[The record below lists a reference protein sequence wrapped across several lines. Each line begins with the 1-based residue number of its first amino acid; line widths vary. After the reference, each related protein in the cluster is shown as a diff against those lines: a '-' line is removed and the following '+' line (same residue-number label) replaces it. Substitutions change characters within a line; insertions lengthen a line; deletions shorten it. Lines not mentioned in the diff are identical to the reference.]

1 MGDIRRM
8 NFAALDLNLLRVFDA
23 LMATRS
29 VTRAG
34 ERIGLS
40 QPAVSSALGRLRHV
54 TGDELFVRDG
64 NSMAPTPQAEAMQ
77 APVRD
82 ALRQIEEALAAV
94 AGFDPATSSQ
104 SFMVI
109 GSDYF
114 STLLMP
120 GLIAAALAEAPGV
133 TLQMTDCPSNAVFA
147 RLSDGAAD
155 LAVDRA
161 LETPD
166 WIASKLLFR
175 SYIVAVARRGDP
187 ALARAGVRPG
197 ERIPAE
203 LFCELPQAIL
213 SKDGSRA
220 GSVDGALRE
229 QGMTRRIAATLPH
242 FQAVALSAASGAVIG
257 NLPVHFAHHVAAR
270 LDLDLYLPPF
280 DPPVLDVRMYWH
292 RRMERDRANI
302 WLRGHAAATLQNQA
316 RQPVPETPRTDGLS
330 WETPV
335 SRS

>member
-1 MGDIRRM
+1 M

-23 LMATRS
+23 LMAERS
-29 VTRAG
+29 ATRAG

-64 NSMAPTPQAEAMQ
+64 NAMVPTPRAEEMHG
-77 APVRD
+77 PVRE
-82 ALRQIEEALAAV
+82 ALGRIEEALAAV
-94 AGFDPATSSQ
+94 AGFDPATASQ
-104 SFMVI
+104 GFMVI

-120 GLIAAALAEAPGV
+120 GLIAAALAEAPDV
-133 TLQMTDCPSNAVFA
+133 TLQMTDCPSGAVFQ

-166 WIASKLLFR
+166 WIESELLFR
-175 SYIVAVARRGDP
+175 SYLMAVVRRGDP
-187 ALARAGVRPG
+187 TLAKHGVKPG
-197 ERIPAE
+197 DRIPAE
-203 LFCELPQAIL
+203 LYCALPQAIL
-213 SKDGSRA
+213 SMDGSRA
-220 GSVDGALRE
+220 GSMDAVLRE
-229 QGMTRRIAATLPH
+229 NGLTRRIAATLPH

-257 NLPVHFAHHVAAR
+257 NLPVHFARHVAER
-270 LDLDLYLPPF
+270 LDLDLHLPPF

-292 RRMERDRANI
+292 RRKARDRASI
-302 WLRGHAAATLQNQA
+302 WLRGHVATVLRNQT
-316 RQPVPETPRTDGLS
+316 RQPAPKAPRTDGKS
-330 WETPV
+330 WDAPAAGG
-335 SRS
+335 

>member
-1 MGDIRRM
+1 MEAIRQM

-34 ERIGLS
+34 EKIGLS

-77 APVRD
+77 TPVRD
-82 ALRQIEEALAAV
+82 ALHQIEEALGAV
-94 AGFDPATSSQ
+94 AGFDPATAER
-104 SFMVI
+104 SFMII

-120 GLIAAALAEAPGV
+120 GLIHGALAEAPGV
-133 TLQMTDCPSNAVFA
+133 TLQMTDCASSAAFA
-147 RLSDGAAD
+147 RLSDGSAD
-155 LAVDRA
+155 VAVDRA
-161 LETPD
+161 LETPE
-166 WIASKLLFR
+166 WISSRLLFR
-175 SYIVAVARRGDP
+175 SYIMAVAAKGDP
-187 ALARAGVRPG
+187 TLTVSGVKPG
-197 ERIPAE
+197 DRIPAE
-203 LFCELPQAIL
+203 LFCRMPQAIL
-213 SKDGSRA
+213 SMDGGRTGSLDGVLRA
-220 GSVDGALRE
+220 NGL
-229 QGMTRRIAATLPH
+229 TRRIAATLPH

-257 NLPVHFAHHVAAR
+257 NLPVHFARHAAER
-270 LDLDLYLPPF
+270 LPLDLYLPPF

-302 WLRGHAAATLQNQA
+302 WLRNHVAATLRNQA
-316 RQPVPETPRTDGLS
+316 RQPAPNVPRTDGNS
-330 WETPV
+330 WESPV
-335 SRS
+335 SAD